1 MIRLAALTFFVALV
15 IARDGYCISDRKIP
29 NHAGVKIDAGTLWLT
44 SDSIRLS
51 FDLTTGCWSGLFAF
65 GTVDNLIHPI
75 PGAPGF
81 DIALEG
87 KSAAKNNP
95 GFQFTSYTW
104 RYLPDGEGITLTLE
118 YRFTLS
124 GKGQNIFKAKQEF
137 TVRNGKSYVTRQVF
151 LTGEKVQSDEGI
163 RMENV
168 QMDLPGLVMG
178 EPKNC
183 LVDFPGPWFPA
194 SFIKPGSSYNSF
206 QNRNIPFMHG
216 APDAGF
222 GLISLSDPVSSKRIT
237 TWMTTGG
244 QVSYEP
250 AIIPGN
256 PFHTWRFIDKRSYRI
271 KSSMEIASDTQL
283 LWFSCG
289 GINEALEK
297 YRESNGFNTD
307 PVMPEWVDEMV
318 LLEIHPV
325 YFPGGFSEIES
336 RLPEYKRIGIN
347 AIYLMPHWLGGY
359 MPLDLFEVK
368 PEYGT
373 KEELKKLVGRAHE
386 LGMKVFFDMVIHGF
400 SNKSKVLQD
409 EPGMLVRT
417 EDGSFEKHRVWKSI
431 STDWAS
437 EEYLDYMKRLVRHDI
452 LTYDIDGY
460 RVDAASF
467 KNPGWDPGLPYPAYK
482 CGSDAAEL
490 LTGMIGAMREIKPEA
505 MMLSEVFGPLF
516 YTVSNLG
523 HDNNTEAPSLFLELL
538 EKKEVTITDYKL
550 HLERTRLMLPKG
562 ARRVY
567 FARNHDTSWFYHFN
581 GYTRP
586 FMNLEAIHALCGI
599 PEIFA
604 GDTCTINPDAGVFD
618 NYQQLFHMKSK
629 HQAFSKGRL
638 FLSEIASDQPNVFA
652 AVREYDGEAF
662 LVLISFDASPVV
674 VKIRGTNMFSGV
686 FDKEGSFELEPLFSG
701 QQVKIVKRLE
711 ILNLEPFDA
720 YVVRLPYSS
729 SLR

>member
-1 MIRLAALTFFVALV
+1 MAQV
-15 IARDGYCISDRKIP
+15 GYCKSDKKIP
-29 NHAGVKIDAGTLWLT
+29 NMAGVKIDAGTLWLT
-44 SDSIRLS
+44 NDSIRLS
-51 FDLTTGCWSGLFAF
+51 FDLTTGCWSGLYAY
-65 GTVDNLIHPI
+65 GLTGNLIHPG
-75 PGAPGF
+75 PEDPGF

-87 KSAAKNNP
+87 KFAVKNNA
-95 GFQFTSYTW
+95 GFQFSSYTW
-104 RYLPDGEGITLTLE
+104 RYLPDAAGITLTLE
-118 YRFTLS
+118 YRFTLD

-163 RMENV
+163 RMEHV
-168 QMDLPGLVMG
+168 QMDLPGLVIG

-183 LVDFPGPWFPA
+183 IVDFPGPWFPA
-194 SFIKPGSSYNSF
+194 SFIKPGSPYNSF
-206 QNRNIPFMHG
+206 QNRTIPFMHG

-222 GLISLSDPVSSKRIT
+222 GLISLSDIVSSKRIT

-244 QVSYEP
+244 EVSYEP

-256 PFHTWRFIDKRSYRI
+256 PYHTWRFIDKRSYRI
-271 KSSMEIASDTQL
+271 KSNMETASDMQQI
-283 LWFSCG
+283 WFSCG
-289 GINEALEK
+289 GINEALER
-297 YRESNGFNTD
+297 YRESNGFNVD
-307 PVMPEWVDEMV
+307 PVMPDWVDEMV

-325 YFPGGFSEIES
+325 YFKGGFSDIRN
-336 RLPEYKRIGIN
+336 RLPEYKKIGIN
-347 AIYLMPHWLGGY
+347 AIYLMPHWVGGY

-373 KEELKKLVGRAHE
+373 KEELKQLVGRAHE

-400 SNKSKVLQD
+400 SAKSSTLQD
-409 EPGMLVRT
+409 EPEMFVRT
-417 EDGSFEKHRVWKSI
+417 ESGSFEKHRVWKSI

-437 EEYLDYMKRLVRHDI
+437 EEYSNYMKRLVRHDI
-452 LTYDIDGY
+452 LTYNIDGY

-467 KNPGWDPGLPYPAYK
+467 KNPGWNPDLPYPAYK
-482 CGSDAAEL
+482 CGSDAAAL

-523 HDNNTEAPSLFLELL
+523 HDNNTEAPGLFLELL

-550 HLERTRLMLPKG
+550 HLERTRLMLPKD

-604 GDTCTINPDAGVFD
+604 GDTCTINPDEAVF
-618 NYQQLFHMKSK
+618 NQYKQLFRIKGK
-629 HQAFSKGRL
+629 HKAFSKGSL

-652 AVREYDGEAF
+652 AVREYKGEAF
-662 LVLISFDASPVV
+662 LVLVSVDANPVV
-674 VKIRGTNMFSGV
+674 VNLRTTGKLSGILKQKGSSEMERIFSDQPAKTIANPDRISLEHYDAMVIKIACPEDSPDKTGTN
-686 FDKEGSFELEPLFSG
+686 
-701 QQVKIVKRLE
+701 
-711 ILNLEPFDA
+711 
-720 YVVRLPYSS
+720 LPKQ
-729 SLR
+729 